1 MVMAKKTM
9 TPEEHARVAEAVR
22 RAEEKTSGEIFC
34 VLARA
39 SDSYFFPS
47 AFFVTIAVLVVGLI
61 VTFLLHH
68 WWVGIALP
76 EFAALELLG
85 VLAAL
90 LVLWVFPGVRVHYV
104 PHSVRRRRA
113 HDNAVRQFLSHNIH
127 LTGERTGVLL
137 FLSMEER
144 YAEVIADNGI
154 NERVEQKDWD
164 RIVALLIS
172 HAGRDRPAEGFCEAV
187 EEVGALLAS
196 HFPPR
201 PDDRNELDD
210 HLVEI

>member
-1 MVMAKKTM
+1 MLTQADHKRISDAIAK
-9 TPEEHARVAEAVR
+9 AES
-22 RAEEKTSGEIFC
+22 KTSGEIFC

-39 SDSYFFPS
+39 SDAYFFPS

-61 VTFLLHH
+61 VAFLLDY
-68 WWVGIALP
+68 WWFTIRLP
-76 EFAALELLG
+76 EFAALQLLG
-85 VLAAL
+85 VLAVL
-90 LVLWVFPGVRVHYV
+90 IVLWAFPAFRVHYV

-113 HDNAVRQFLSHNIH
+113 HDNAVRQFLAHNIH

-144 YAEVIADNGI
+144 YAEVIADSGI

-172 HAGRDRPAEGFCEAV
+172 HTAKGRLADGFCEAV
-187 EEVGALLAS
+187 EDVGTLLAR
-196 HFPPR
+196 HFPPA

>member
-1 MVMAKKTM
+1 MVMARKTM

-47 AFFVTIAVLVVGLI
+47 AFFVTVAVLVVGLI
-61 VTFLLHH
+61 VAFFLHY
-68 WWVGIALP
+68 WWVAIGLP
-76 EFAALELLG
+76 EFAMLQFLG

-90 LVLWVFPGVRVHYV
+90 LVLRVFPAIRVHYV

-113 HDNAVRQFLSHNIH
+113 HDNAVRQFLAHNIH

-144 YAEVIADNGI
+144 YAEVIADSGI
-154 NERVEQKDWD
+154 NARVAQEDWD
-164 RIVALLIS
+164 RIVSVLVS
-172 HAGRDRPAEGFCEAV
+172 HAGKDRLAEGFREAV
-187 EEVGALLAS
+187 EEVGALLAR
-196 HFPPR
+196 HFPPA

>member
-1 MVMAKKTM
+1 MAKKTM
-9 TPEEHARVAEAVR
+9 TPEEHARVAEAVK
-22 RAEEKTSGEIFC
+22 RAEANTSGEIFC

-47 AFFVTIAVLVVGLI
+47 AFFVTLAVLVVGLI
-61 VTFLLHH
+61 VALLLDY
-68 WWVGIALP
+68 WWFAVGLP

-90 LVLWVFPGVRVHYV
+90 FVLWLFPALRVHYV
-104 PHSVRRRRA
+104 PHSLRRRRA
-113 HDNAVRQFLSHNIH
+113 HDNAVRQFLAHNIH
-127 LTGERTGVLL
+127 LTDERTGVLL

-144 YAEVIADNGI
+144 YAEVIADSGI
-154 NERVEQKDWD
+154 DEQVGQKDWD
-164 RIVALLIS
+164 RIVGLLVS
-172 HAGRDRPAEGFCEAV
+172 HASRERLAEGFCEAV
-187 EEVGALLAS
+187 AEVGTLLAR

-201 PDDRNELDD
+201 SNDRNELDD

>member
-1 MVMAKKTM
+1 
-9 TPEEHARVAEAVR
+9 VR

-61 VTFLLHH
+61 VAFLLDY
-68 WWVGIALP
+68 WWLSIGLP
-76 EFAALELLG
+76 EFVMLQFLG

-90 LVLWVFPGVRVHYV
+90 LVLRVFPAIRVHYV

-113 HDNAVRQFLSHNIH
+113 HDNAVRQFLAHNIH

-144 YAEVIADNGI
+144 YAEVIADSGI
-154 NERVEQKDWD
+154 NERVGQEDWD
-164 RIVALLIS
+164 RIVGLLVS
-172 HAGRDRPAEGFCEAV
+172 HAGKDRLAEGFCEAV
-187 EEVGALLAS
+187 EEVGALLAL
-196 HFPPR
+196 HFPPA
-201 PDDRNELDD
+201 PDNRNELDD

>member
-1 MVMAKKTM
+1 MAKKTM
-9 TPEEHARVAEAVR
+9 TPEEHARVAEAVQ

-61 VTFLLHH
+61 VTFLLDY
-68 WWVGIALP
+68 WWFSMGLSEFTALQ
-76 EFAALELLG
+76 LLG

-90 LVLWVFPGVRVHYV
+90 LVLWVFPAVRVHYV
-104 PHSVRRRRA
+104 PHSVRRQRA
-113 HDNAVRQFLSHNIH
+113 HDNAVRQFLAHNIH
-127 LTGERTGVLL
+127 ITGERTGVLL

-144 YAEVIADNGI
+144 YAEVIADSGI

-164 RIVALLIS
+164 RIVALLVS
-172 HAGRDRPAEGFCEAV
+172 HAGRDRLAEGFCEAV
-187 EEVGALLAS
+187 EDVGSLLAR
-196 HFPPR
+196 HFPPAT
-201 PDDRNELDD
+201 DDRNELDD

>member
-1 MVMAKKTM
+1 MAKKSM

-22 RAEEKTSGEIFC
+22 RAEANTSGEIFC

-47 AFFVTIAVLVVGLI
+47 AFFVTLAVLVVGLVVAI
-61 VTFLLHH
+61 LLEL
-68 WWVGIALP
+68 WWFTVGLP

-90 LVLWVFPGVRVHYV
+90 AVLRAFPALRVHYV

-113 HDNAVRQFLSHNIH
+113 HDNAVRQFLARNIH
-127 LTGERTGVLL
+127 LTHERTGVLL
-137 FLSMEER
+137 FLSVEER
-144 YAEVIADNGI
+144 YAEVIADSGI
-154 NERVEQKDWD
+154 NARVEQKDWD
-164 RIVALLIS
+164 RIVSLLVS
-172 HAGRDRPAEGFCEAV
+172 HAGRDRLADGFCEAV
-187 EEVGALLAS
+187 AEVGALLAR

-201 PDDRNELDD
+201 ANDRNELDD

>member
-1 MVMAKKTM
+1 MARKAM
-9 TPEEHARVAEAVR
+9 TSEEHARVAEAVR
-22 RAEEKTSGEIFC
+22 RTEEKTSGEIFC

-39 SDSYFFPS
+39 SDSYLFPA
-47 AFFVTIAVLVVGLI
+47 AFFVTIAVLVVGL
-61 VTFLLHH
+61 VVALLLDH
-68 WWVGIALP
+68 WWYSIGLP
-76 EFAALELLG
+76 EFAALQLLG
-85 VLAAL
+85 VLAVL
-90 LVLWVFPGVRVHYV
+90 LVLWLFPALRVHYV

-172 HAGRDRPAEGFCEAV
+172 HAGRDRLAEGFCEAV

>member
-39 SDSYFFPS
+39 SDRYFFPS

-113 HDNAVRQFLSHNIH
+113 HDNAVRQFLAHNIH

-144 YAEVIADNGI
+144 YAEVIADSGI
-154 NERVEQKDWD
+154 NEHVEQKDWD
-164 RIVALLIS
+164 RIVALLVS
-172 HAGRDRPAEGFCEAV
+172 HAGKDRLAEGFCEAV
-187 EEVGALLAS
+187 AEVGALLAI
-196 HFPPR
+196 HFPPQ
-201 PDDRNELDD
+201 PADRNELDD

>member
-1 MVMAKKTM
+1 MVVARKTM
-9 TPEEHARVAEAVR
+9 TPGEHARVAEAVR

-61 VTFLLHH
+61 VTFLLHY
-68 WWVGIALP
+68 WWVSIALP
-76 EFAALELLG
+76 EFTALQLLG

-90 LVLWVFPGVRVHYV
+90 LVLWLFPAIRVHCV

-113 HDNAVRQFLSHNIH
+113 HDNAVRQFLAHNIH
-127 LTGERTGVLL
+127 LTGVRTGVLL
-137 FLSMEER
+137 FLSLEER
-144 YAEVIADNGI
+144 YAEVIADSGI
-154 NERVEQKDWD
+154 NEHVEQKDWD
-164 RIVALLIS
+164 RIVALLVS
-172 HAGRDRPAEGFCEAV
+172 HAGKDRLAEGFCEAV
-187 EEVGALLAS
+187 AEVGALLAI
-196 HFPPR
+196 HFPPQ
-201 PDDRNELDD
+201 PADRNELDD

>member
-1 MVMAKKTM
+1 MAKKSM

-22 RAEEKTSGEIFC
+22 RAEANTSGEIFC

-47 AFFVTIAVLVVGLI
+47 AFFVTLAVLVVGLVVAI
-61 VTFLLHH
+61 LLEL
-68 WWVGIALP
+68 WWFTIGLP

-90 LVLWVFPGVRVHYV
+90 AVLRAFPALRVHYV

-113 HDNAVRQFLSHNIH
+113 HDNAVRQFLARNIH
-127 LTGERTGVLL
+127 LTDQRTGVLL
-137 FLSMEER
+137 FLSVEER
-144 YAEVIADNGI
+144 YAEVIADSGI
-154 NERVEQKDWD
+154 NARVQQKDWD
-164 RIVALLIS
+164 RIVGLLVS
-172 HAGRDRPAEGFCEAV
+172 HAGRDRLADGFCEAV
-187 EEVGALLAS
+187 AEVGALLAH

-201 PDDRNELDD
+201 ANDRNELDD

>member
-1 MVMAKKTM
+1 MVMTRKAM

-61 VTFLLHH
+61 VAFLLDY
-68 WWVGIALP
+68 WWLSIGLP
-76 EFAALELLG
+76 EFVMLQFLG

-90 LVLWVFPGVRVHYV
+90 LVLRVFPAIRVHYV

-113 HDNAVRQFLSHNIH
+113 HDNAVRQFLAHNIH

-144 YAEVIADNGI
+144 YAEVIADSGI
-154 NERVEQKDWD
+154 NERVGQEDWD
-164 RIVALLIS
+164 RIVGLLVS
-172 HAGRDRPAEGFCEAV
+172 HAGKDRLAEGFCEAV
-187 EEVGALLAS
+187 EEVGALLAL
-196 HFPPR
+196 HFPPA
-201 PDDRNELDD
+201 PDNRNELDD

>member
-1 MVMAKKTM
+1 M
-9 TPEEHARVAEAVR
+9 TPEEHARVAEAVK
-22 RAEEKTSGEIFC
+22 RAEANTSGEIFC

-47 AFFVTIAVLVVGLI
+47 AFFVTLAVLVVGLI
-61 VTFLLHH
+61 VALLLDY
-68 WWVGIALP
+68 WWFTVALP

-90 LVLWVFPGVRVHYV
+90 FVLWVFPALRVHYV
-104 PHSVRRRRA
+104 PHSLRRRRA
-113 HDNAVRQFLSHNIH
+113 HDNAVRQFLAHNIH
-127 LTGERTGVLL
+127 LTDERTGVLL

-144 YAEVIADNGI
+144 YAEVIADSGI
-154 NERVEQKDWD
+154 DEQVGQKDWD
-164 RIVALLIS
+164 RIVGLLVS
-172 HAGRDRPAEGFCEAV
+172 HASRERLTEGFCEAV
-187 EEVGALLAS
+187 AEVGTLLAR

-201 PDDRNELDD
+201 SNDRNELDD

>member
-1 MVMAKKTM
+1 MAKKTM
-9 TPEEHARVAEAVR
+9 TPEEHARVAEAVK
-22 RAEEKTSGEIFC
+22 RAEANTSGEIFC

-47 AFFVTIAVLVVGLI
+47 AFFVTLAVLVVGLI
-61 VTFLLHH
+61 VALLLDY
-68 WWVGIALP
+68 WWFAVGLP

-90 LVLWVFPGVRVHYV
+90 FVLWVFPALRVHYV
-104 PHSVRRRRA
+104 PHSLRRRRA
-113 HDNAVRQFLSHNIH
+113 HDNAVRQFLAHNIH
-127 LTGERTGVLL
+127 LTDERTGVLL

-144 YAEVIADNGI
+144 YAEVIADSGI
-154 NERVEQKDWD
+154 DEQVGQKDWD
-164 RIVALLIS
+164 RIVGLLVS
-172 HAGRDRPAEGFCEAV
+172 HASRERLAEGFCEAV
-187 EEVGALLAS
+187 AEVGTLLAR

-201 PDDRNELDD
+201 SNDRNELDD

>member
-1 MVMAKKTM
+1 MVMARKTM

-39 SDSYFFPS
+39 SDGYFFPS
-47 AFFVTIAVLVVGLI
+47 AFFVTVAVLVVGLI
-61 VTFLLHH
+61 VAFLLHY
-68 WWVGIALP
+68 WWVGIGLP
-76 EFAALELLG
+76 EFAALQLLG
-85 VLAAL
+85 VFAAL
-90 LVLWVFPGVRVHYV
+90 LVLWAFPGLRVHYV

-113 HDNAVRQFLSHNIH
+113 HDNAVRQFLAHNIH

-144 YAEVIADNGI
+144 YAEVIADSGI
-154 NERVEQKDWD
+154 DARVGQEDWD
-164 RIVALLIS
+164 RIVGLLVS
-172 HAGRDRPAEGFCEAV
+172 HAGKDRLAEGFCEAV
-187 EEVGALLAS
+187 GEVGALLAR

-201 PDDRNELDD
+201 PNDRNELDD

>member
-1 MVMAKKTM
+1 MARKTM

-34 VLARA
+34 ALARA
-39 SDSYFFPS
+39 SDAYFFPS

-61 VTFLLHH
+61 VAFLLDY
-68 WWVGIALP
+68 WWFTIRLP
-76 EFAALELLG
+76 EFAALQLLG
-85 VLAAL
+85 VLAVL
-90 LVLWVFPGVRVHYV
+90 IVLWAFPAFRVHYV

-113 HDNAVRQFLSHNIH
+113 HNNAVRQFLAHNIH

-144 YAEVIADNGI
+144 YAEVIADSGI

-172 HAGRDRPAEGFCEAV
+172 HTAKGRLADGFCEAV
-187 EEVGALLAS
+187 EDVGTLLAR
-196 HFPPR
+196 HFPPA

>member
-1 MVMAKKTM
+1 MAKKSM

-22 RAEEKTSGEIFC
+22 RAEANTSGEIFC

-47 AFFVTIAVLVVGLI
+47 AFFVTLAVLVVGLVVAI
-61 VTFLLHH
+61 LLEL
-68 WWVGIALP
+68 WWFTIGLP

-90 LVLWVFPGVRVHYV
+90 AVLRAFPALRVHYV

-113 HDNAVRQFLSHNIH
+113 HDNAVRQFLARNIH
-127 LTGERTGVLL
+127 LTDERTGVLL
-137 FLSMEER
+137 FLSVEER
-144 YAEVIADNGI
+144 YAEVIADSGI
-154 NERVEQKDWD
+154 NARVEQKDWD
-164 RIVALLIS
+164 RIVSLLVS
-172 HAGRDRPAEGFCEAV
+172 HAGRDRLADGFCEAV
-187 EEVGALLAS
+187 AEVGALLAR

-201 PDDRNELDD
+201 ANDRNELDD

>member
-1 MVMAKKTM
+1 MAKKTM
-9 TPEEHARVAEAVR
+9 TPEEHARVAEAVK
-22 RAEEKTSGEIFC
+22 RAEANTSGEIFC

-47 AFFVTIAVLVVGLI
+47 AFFVTLAVLVVGLI
-61 VTFLLHH
+61 VALLLDY
-68 WWVGIALP
+68 WWFAVALP

-90 LVLWVFPGVRVHYV
+90 FVLWLFPGLRVHYV
-104 PHSVRRRRA
+104 PHSLRRRRA
-113 HDNAVRQFLSHNIH
+113 HDNAVRQFLAHNIH
-127 LTGERTGVLL
+127 LTDERTGVLL

-144 YAEVIADNGI
+144 YAEVIADSGI
-154 NERVEQKDWD
+154 DEHVGQKDWD
-164 RIVALLIS
+164 RIVGLLVS
-172 HAGRDRPAEGFCEAV
+172 HASRDRLAEGFCEAV
-187 EEVGALLAS
+187 AEVGTLLAR

-201 PDDRNELDD
+201 SNDRNELDD

>member
-1 MVMAKKTM
+1 MAKKTM
-9 TPEEHARVAEAVR
+9 TPEEHARVAEAVK
-22 RAEEKTSGEIFC
+22 RAEANTSGEIFC

-47 AFFVTIAVLVVGLI
+47 AFFVTLAVLVVGLI
-61 VTFLLHH
+61 VALLLDY
-68 WWVGIALP
+68 WWFTVALP

-90 LVLWVFPGVRVHYV
+90 FVLWVFPALRVHYV
-104 PHSVRRRRA
+104 PHSLRRRRA
-113 HDNAVRQFLSHNIH
+113 HDNAVRQFLAHNIH
-127 LTGERTGVLL
+127 LTDERTGVLL

-144 YAEVIADNGI
+144 YAEVIADSGI
-154 NERVEQKDWD
+154 DEQVGQKDWD
-164 RIVALLIS
+164 RIVGLLVS
-172 HAGRDRPAEGFCEAV
+172 HASRERLTEGFCEAV
-187 EEVGALLAS
+187 AEVGTLLAR

-201 PDDRNELDD
+201 SNDRNELDD

>member
-1 MVMAKKTM
+1 MAKKSM

-22 RAEEKTSGEIFC
+22 RAEANTSGEIFC

-47 AFFVTIAVLVVGLI
+47 AFFVTLAVLVVGLVVAI
-61 VTFLLHH
+61 LLEL
-68 WWVGIALP
+68 WWFTIGLP

-90 LVLWVFPGVRVHYV
+90 AVLRAFPALRVHYV

-113 HDNAVRQFLSHNIH
+113 HDNAVRQFLARNIH
-127 LTGERTGVLL
+127 LTDERTGVLL
-137 FLSMEER
+137 FLSVEER
-144 YAEVIADNGI
+144 YAEVIADSGI
-154 NERVEQKDWD
+154 NARVQQKDWD
-164 RIVALLIS
+164 RIVDLLVL
-172 HAGRDRPAEGFCEAV
+172 HAGRDRLADGFCEAV
-187 EEVGALLAS
+187 AEVGALLAR

-201 PDDRNELDD
+201 ANDRNELDD

>member
-1 MVMAKKTM
+1 MARKTM

-39 SDSYFFPS
+39 SDAYFFPS
-47 AFFVTIAVLVVGLI
+47 AFFVAIAVLVVGLI
-61 VTFLLHH
+61 VAFLLDY
-68 WWVGIALP
+68 WWFSIGLP
-76 EFAALELLG
+76 EFAALQLLG

-90 LVLWVFPGVRVHYV
+90 LVLWAFPALRVHYV
-104 PHSVRRRRA
+104 PHSVRQRHA
-113 HDNAVRQFLSHNIH
+113 HDNAVRQFLAHNIH

-144 YAEVIADNGI
+144 YAEVIADSGI
-154 NERVEQKDWD
+154 NEHVEQKDWD
-164 RIVALLIS
+164 RIVTRLVS
-172 HAGRDRPAEGFCEAV
+172 HAGRDRLAEGFCAAV
-187 EEVGALLAS
+187 EDVGTLLAR
-196 HFPPR
+196 HFPPA
-201 PDDRNELDD
+201 PDDQNELDD

>member
-1 MVMAKKTM
+1 MVMTRKAM
-9 TPEEHARVAEAVR
+9 TPEEHARVADAVR

-61 VTFLLHH
+61 VAFLLDY
-68 WWVGIALP
+68 WWLSIGLP
-76 EFAALELLG
+76 EFVMLQFLG

-90 LVLWVFPGVRVHYV
+90 LVLRVFPAIRVHYV

-113 HDNAVRQFLSHNIH
+113 HDNAVRQFLAHNIH

-144 YAEVIADNGI
+144 YAEVIADSGI
-154 NERVEQKDWD
+154 NERVGQEDWD
-164 RIVALLIS
+164 RIVGLLVS
-172 HAGRDRPAEGFCEAV
+172 HAGKDRLAEGFCEAV
-187 EEVGALLAS
+187 EEVGALLAL
-196 HFPPR
+196 HFPPA
-201 PDDRNELDD
+201 PDNRNELDD

>member
-1 MVMAKKTM
+1 MVMTRKAM
-9 TPEEHARVAEAVR
+9 TPEEHARVADAVR

-61 VTFLLHH
+61 VAFLLDY
-68 WWVGIALP
+68 WWLSIGLP
-76 EFAALELLG
+76 EFVMLQFLG

-90 LVLWVFPGVRVHYV
+90 LVLRAFPAIRVHYV

-113 HDNAVRQFLSHNIH
+113 HDNAVRQFLAHNIH

-144 YAEVIADNGI
+144 YAEVIADSGI
-154 NERVEQKDWD
+154 DARVGQEDWD
-164 RIVALLIS
+164 RIVGLLVS
-172 HAGRDRPAEGFCEAV
+172 HAGKDRLAEGFCEAV
-187 EEVGALLAS
+187 GEVGALLAR

>member
-1 MVMAKKTM
+1 MVMARKTM

-47 AFFVTIAVLVVGLI
+47 AFFVTVAVLVVGLI
-61 VTFLLHH
+61 VAFLLDY
-68 WWVGIALP
+68 WWLSIGLP
-76 EFAALELLG
+76 EFVMLQFLG

-90 LVLWVFPGVRVHYV
+90 LVLRVFPAIRVHYV

-113 HDNAVRQFLSHNIH
+113 HDNAVRQFLAHNIH

-144 YAEVIADNGI
+144 YAEVIADSGI
-154 NERVEQKDWD
+154 NERVGQEDWD
-164 RIVALLIS
+164 RIVGLLVS
-172 HAGRDRPAEGFCEAV
+172 HAGKDRLAEGFCEAV
-187 EEVGALLAS
+187 EEVGALLAL
-196 HFPPR
+196 HFPPA
-201 PDDRNELDD
+201 PDNRNELDD

>member
-1 MVMAKKTM
+1 MKKTM

-22 RAEEKTSGEIFC
+22 RAEENTSGEIFC

-39 SDSYFFPS
+39 SDGYFFPA
-47 AFFVTIAVLVVGLI
+47 AFFVTVAVMIVGLVVA
-61 VTFLLHH
+61 LLLDH
-68 WWVGIALP
+68 WWLTIRLP

-90 LVLWVFPGVRVHYV
+90 LVLWAFPALRIHYV

-113 HDNAVRQFLSHNIH
+113 HDNAVRQFLARNIH
-127 LTGERTGVLL
+127 LTDERTGVLL
-137 FLSMEER
+137 FLSVEER
-144 YAEVIADNGI
+144 YAEVIADSGI
-154 NERVEQKDWD
+154 NERVDQKDWD
-164 RIVALLIS
+164 RIVGLLVS
-172 HAGRDRPAEGFCEAV
+172 HAGRDRLADGFCEAV
-187 EEVGALLAS
+187 DEVGQLLAH

>member
-1 MVMAKKTM
+1 MAKKSM

-22 RAEEKTSGEIFC
+22 RAEANTSGEIFC

-47 AFFVTIAVLVVGLI
+47 AFFVTLAVLVVGLVVAI
-61 VTFLLHH
+61 LLEL
-68 WWVGIALP
+68 WWFTIGLP

-90 LVLWVFPGVRVHYV
+90 AVLRAFPALRVHYV

-113 HDNAVRQFLSHNIH
+113 HDNAVRQFLARNIH
-127 LTGERTGVLL
+127 LTDQRTGVLL
-137 FLSMEER
+137 FLSVEER
-144 YAEVIADNGI
+144 YAEVIADSGI
-154 NERVEQKDWD
+154 NARVQQKDWD
-164 RIVALLIS
+164 RIVGLLVS
-172 HAGRDRPAEGFCEAV
+172 HAGRDRLADGFCEAV
-187 EEVGALLAS
+187 AEVGALLAR

-201 PDDRNELDD
+201 ANDRNELDD

>member
-1 MVMAKKTM
+1 MVMARKTM

-47 AFFVTIAVLVVGLI
+47 AFFVTVAVLVVGLI
-61 VTFLLHH
+61 VAFLLHY
-68 WWVGIALP
+68 WWVAIGLP
-76 EFAALELLG
+76 EFAMLQFLG

-90 LVLWVFPGVRVHYV
+90 LVLRVFPAIRVHYV

-113 HDNAVRQFLSHNIH
+113 HDNAVRQFLAHNIH

-144 YAEVIADNGI
+144 YAEVIADSGI
-154 NERVEQKDWD
+154 NARVAQEDWD
-164 RIVALLIS
+164 RIVSVLVS
-172 HAGRDRPAEGFCEAV
+172 HAGKDRLAEGFCEAV
-187 EEVGALLAS
+187 EEVGALLAR
-196 HFPPR
+196 HFPPA

>member
-1 MVMAKKTM
+1 MARKTM

-22 RAEEKTSGEIFC
+22 RAEESTSGEIFC

-47 AFFVTIAVLVVGLI
+47 AFFVTIAVLAVGLVLAI
-61 VTFLLHH
+61 LLDH
-68 WWVGIALP
+68 WWFTIGLP

-90 LVLWVFPGVRVHYV
+90 FVLRVFPSLRIHYV
-104 PHSVRRRRA
+104 PHLVRRRRA
-113 HDNAVRQFLSHNIH
+113 HDNAVRQFLARNIH
-127 LTGERTGVLL
+127 LTDERTGVLL
-137 FLSMEER
+137 FLSVEER
-144 YAEVIADNGI
+144 YAEVIADSGI
-154 NERVEQKDWD
+154 NARVEQRDWD
-164 RIVALLIS
+164 RIIDLLVS
-172 HAGRDRPAEGFCEAV
+172 HAGKDRLADGFCEAV
-187 EEVGALLAS
+187 QEVGALLAR

-201 PDDRNELDD
+201 ADDRNELDD

>member
-1 MVMAKKTM
+1 MAGKTM
-9 TPEEHARVAEAVR
+9 TPDDHARVAEAVK
-22 RAEEKTSGEIFC
+22 RAESSTSGEIFC

-61 VTFLLHH
+61 VAVLLDR
-68 WWVGIALP
+68 WWFSLGLT
-76 EFAALELLG
+76 EFAALQLLG

-90 LVLWVFPGVRVHYV
+90 LVLWLFPAMRVHYV

-113 HDNAVRQFLSHNIH
+113 HDNAVRQFLAHGIH

-137 FLSMEER
+137 FLSVEER
-144 YAEVIADNGI
+144 YAEVIADSGI
-154 NERVEQKDWD
+154 DERVDHEEWE
-164 RIVALLIS
+164 RIVGLLVS
-172 HAGRDRPAEGFCEAV
+172 HAGRGRIADGFCEAAA
-187 EEVGALLAS
+187 EAGTLLAR

-201 PDDRNELDD
+201 ADDRNELDD

>member
-1 MVMAKKTM
+1 MAKKSM

-22 RAEEKTSGEIFC
+22 RAEANTSGEIFC

-47 AFFVTIAVLVVGLI
+47 AFFVTLAVLVVGLVVAI
-61 VTFLLHH
+61 LLEL
-68 WWVGIALP
+68 WWFTVGLP

-90 LVLWVFPGVRVHYV
+90 AVLRAFPALRVHYV

-113 HDNAVRQFLSHNIH
+113 HDNAVRQFLARNIH
-127 LTGERTGVLL
+127 LTDERTGVLL
-137 FLSMEER
+137 FLSVEER
-144 YAEVIADNGI
+144 YAEVIADSGI
-154 NERVEQKDWD
+154 NARVEQKDWD
-164 RIVALLIS
+164 RIVSLLVS
-172 HAGRDRPAEGFCEAV
+172 HAGRDRLADGFCEAV
-187 EEVGALLAS
+187 AEVGALLAR

-201 PDDRNELDD
+201 ANDRNELDD